1 VLRYDRRENLM
12 AMGVLP
18 KPGYQWREPNPFPGA
33 LGFVPDP

>member
-1 VLRYDRRENLM
+1 M

-18 KPGYQWREPNPFPGA
+18 KPEYRWREPNPFPGA